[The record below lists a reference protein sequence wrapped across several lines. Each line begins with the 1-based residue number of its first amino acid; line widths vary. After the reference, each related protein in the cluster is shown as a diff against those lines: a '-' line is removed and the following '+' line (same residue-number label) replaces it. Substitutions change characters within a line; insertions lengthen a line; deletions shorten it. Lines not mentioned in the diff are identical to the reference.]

1 VARPEPASGYGGKR
15 VAYFDEI
22 LFIPAPDV
30 ASRQAGVET
39 GAYHFVH
46 QVNLFGDGLRDLLDP
61 RLRGVTGATR
71 ET

>member
-1 VARPEPASGYGGKR
+1 VARPAPASGDGGKR

-39 GAYHFVH
+39 GEHHFVH
-46 QVNLFGDGLRDLLDP
+46 QVNLFRRRP
-61 RLRGVTGATR
+61 ARPARLRGVTGATR